1 MLVNLKVCYVLSFLE
16 LLESLFRLVWE
27 LELVGVEIFEA
38 YKAAPKSS
46 EASKRLVGWFKY
58 LEHQK

>member
-1 MLVNLKVCYVLSFLE
+1 MLVNLKVRYILLYLE
-16 LLESLFRLVWE
+16 LLESLFRLVWD

-38 YKAAPKSS
+38 FKAASKNS

-58 LEHQK
+58 LDHQK

>member
-1 MLVNLKVCYVLSFLE
+1 MLVSLKVCEIVSILE

-38 YKAAPKSS
+38 YKAAPKSN

-58 LEHQK
+58 LDHQK